1 MLVPPSSLPR
11 GVCRAKRSSL
21 KEYSPI
27 VALPSPSTVLR
38 YPSWRWEGVCFRSS
52 KASEAFPS
60 ATLPSHGE
68 KGYLCRAGGK
78 ARSLLPQSYDTY
90 RMID

>member
-1 MLVPPSSLPR
+1 MLMPPSFHPR
-11 GVCRAKRSSL
+11 VAYPAKRSSL

-27 VALPSPSTVLR
+27 VALPSSSLVLR
-38 YPSWRWEGVCFRSS
+38 YRPRRREGVCFRSS